1 MAIAYAWL
9 HGMLVQRF
17 GSEAALESALPQPL
31 SSEALRQ
38 KSSDRYLS
46 AMTQRVFQ
54 AGLRHSVV
62 DARWSAFEAAFEG
75 FHVQAMAQLD
85 ARQIEAH
92 MQNARLIRDRAKLQS
107 MARNARFILDIE
119 QERGEPFGQFIAD
132 WPASDIIGL
141 WQLLAQRATRLGGRS
156 GAGFLRLAG
165 KDSFLLTSDVV
176 ARLIEAGVVQR
187 TPKTPGELQAVQDA
201 FNALH
206 AESGRYLCELSAMLA
221 FSIHPER

>member
-1 MAIAYAWL
+1 MTIAYTWL
-9 HGMLVQRF
+9 HDMLVQRF
-17 GSEAALESALPQPL
+17 GSEATLESVLPRPL
-31 SSEALRQ
+31 SPEALRQ
-38 KSSDRYLS
+38 KGGDRYLS

-75 FHVQAMAQLD
+75 FGVQAMAHLD
-85 ARQIEAH
+85 AQRIEAH
-92 MQNARLIRDRAKLQS
+92 MQDARLIRDRAKLQS
-107 MARNARFILDIE
+107 IAKNARSILDIE
-119 QERGEPFGQFIAD
+119 QERSEPFGQFIAG

-141 WQLLAQRATRLGGRS
+141 WQLLARRAARLGGRS

-201 FNALH
+201 FNALQ
-206 AESGRYLCELSAMLA
+206 ADSGRSLCELSAMLA
-221 FSIHPER
+221 FSIHPES

>member
-1 MAIAYAWL
+1 MTIAYTWL
-9 HGMLVQRF
+9 HDMLVQRF
-17 GSEAALESALPQPL
+17 GSEATLESVLPRPL
-31 SSEALRQ
+31 SPEALRQ
-38 KSSDRYLS
+38 KGGDRYLS

-75 FHVQAMAQLD
+75 FGVQAMAHLD
-85 ARQIEAH
+85 AQRIEAH
-92 MQNARLIRDRAKLQS
+92 MQDARLIRDRAKLQS
-107 MARNARFILDIE
+107 IAKNARFILDIE
-119 QERGEPFGQFIAD
+119 QERSEPFGQFIAG

-141 WQLLAQRATRLGGRS
+141 WQLLARRAARLGGRS

-176 ARLIEAGVVQR
+176 TRLIEAGVVQR

-201 FNALH
+201 FNALQ
-206 AESGRYLCELSAMLA
+206 ADSGRSLCELSAMLA
-221 FSIHPER
+221 FSIHPES